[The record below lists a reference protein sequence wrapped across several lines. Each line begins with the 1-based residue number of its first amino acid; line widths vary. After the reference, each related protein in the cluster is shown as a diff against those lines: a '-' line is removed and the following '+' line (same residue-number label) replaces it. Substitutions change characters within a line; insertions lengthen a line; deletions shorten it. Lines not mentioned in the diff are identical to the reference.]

1 MHRQMETLTSSL
13 QPQITFPILHASDVS
28 AARRAG
34 QKLADSL
41 GFAEVQAGRL
51 AIVITEAGTNILK
64 HASEGTLYIMPT
76 HSNAETA
83 GIDVLAVDS
92 GPGIG
97 DIETSL
103 RDGVSTAGTAGT
115 GLGALHRQADEFDV
129 WTARGQGAAFFM
141 RLWSTPAPPA
151 PSPLRSS
158 IEVGALCVPLA
169 GEDESGDGW
178 AVSCNQDGASLLG
191 VDGLGH
197 GPEAHKAAAGAIAAL
212 ERRPAAAPAETL
224 HAAHEALRVTRGA
237 ALSVARIDFSADQ
250 LHFAG
255 IGNVNCV
262 VVDGESRR
270 AMVSH
275 NGIVGNNMRKVQEF
289 SVACPPGALVILHS
303 DGIQTQWDLKAYPG
317 LVARTPA
324 IVAGIL
330 MRDFIRRRDDAMV
343 LVGRRT
349 GGYA

>member
-1 MHRQMETLTSSL
+1 MEALISSL
-13 QPQITFPILHASDVS
+13 QPQIVFPILHASDVA

-34 QKLADSL
+34 QKLADGL
-41 GFAEVQAGRL
+41 GFSEVQAGRL

-64 HASEGTLYIMPT
+64 HAGEGTLYIMRAQSGVDAP
-76 HSNAETA
+76 
-83 GIDVLAVDS
+83 GVDVLAVDS
-92 GPGIG
+92 GPGIL

-115 GLGALHRQADEFDV
+115 GLGALRRQADEFDV
-129 WTARGQGAAFFM
+129 WTARDQGSVFFM
-141 RLWSTPAPPA
+141 RLWNSPAPPA
-151 PSPLRSS
+151 QLPEPCG
-158 IEVGALCVPLA
+158 IEVGALYVPLA

-178 AVSCNQDGASLLG
+178 AVSCNRDGATLLG

-212 ERRPAAAPAETL
+212 ERRPHATPSETL
-224 HAAHEALRVTRGA
+224 QAAHEALRITRGA
-237 ALSVARIDFSADQ
+237 ALSVARIDYAANA
-250 LHFAG
+250 LRFAG
-255 IGNVNCV
+255 IGNVGGV
-262 VVDGESRR
+262 VYDGEVRR

-289 SVACPPGALVILHS
+289 TVDCPPGALVILHS

-317 LVARTPA
+317 LLARTPA

-343 LVGRRT
+343 LVGRRR
-349 GGYA
+349 GGHA

>member
-1 MHRQMETLTSSL
+1 METLISSL
-13 QPQITFPILHASDVS
+13 QPQITFPILHASDVA
-28 AARRAG
+28 AARRVG

-41 GFAEVQAGRL
+41 GFTEVQAGRL

-64 HASEGTLYIMPT
+64 HAGEGTLTIMRAQ
-76 HSNAETA
+76 SSVETA

-92 GPGIG
+92 GPGIL
-97 DIETSL
+97 DLETSL
-103 RDGVSTAGTAGT
+103 RDGVSSAGTAGT
-115 GLGALHRQADEFDV
+115 GLGALRRQSDEFDV

-141 RLWSTPAPPA
+141 RLWSSPAPPE
-151 PSPLRSS
+151 PCGLD
-158 IEVGALCVPLA
+158 VGALFIPLA

-178 AVSCNQDGASLLG
+178 AVSCNLDGATLLG

-212 ERRPAAAPAETL
+212 ERRPDASPADVL
-224 HAAHEALRVTRGA
+224 QAAHEALRITRGA
-237 ALSVARIDFSADQ
+237 ALSVARIDYAAGEVR
-250 LHFAG
+250 FAG
-255 IGNVNCV
+255 IGNVGGIV
-262 VVDGESRR
+262 YDGESRR

-289 SVACPPGALVILHS
+289 TLACPPGALVILHS
-303 DGIQTQWDLKAYPG
+303 DGIQTQWDLNAYPG
-317 LVARTPA
+317 LYARTPA

-343 LVGRRT
+343 LVGRRR
-349 GGYA
+349 GGPA